1 MANEALKG
9 FFRIGVFIGGCG
21 FIMILLE
28 PRDSAE
34 FVISVCSALI
44 GLTIMAG
51 VALMVRFDFLA
62 WLERLAATK
71 VHPPDAETPRGR
83 EEE

>member
-51 VALMVRFDFLA
+51 VALLVRFDFLA
-62 WLERLAATK
+62 WLERLTAKK
-71 VHPPDAETPRGR
+71 VNRPDAETPRGR